1 MLLSGLRLLD
11 VAGQLHISFA
21 HSFET
26 HLGLRL
32 RAEETRRCTRHVL
45 ARREWIRETQE
56 PEIAR
61 GTPADAIEGK
71 FGLTRIARKT
81 QRLARGRHPR

>member
-1 MLLSGLRLLD
+1 MLRLGLLD

-32 RAEETRRCTRHVL
+32 RAEETQRCTRHVL
-45 ARREWIRETQE
+45 AGRSCEWIREKQE
-56 PEIAR
+56 LEELPRTRSKASSMKPWR
-61 GTPADAIEGK
+61 GSHG
-71 FGLTRIARKT
+71 
-81 QRLARGRHPR
+81 